1 MSDKTTLK
9 TPIPWLDGAE
19 TVEIEL
25 LRPVMVRTDVVSV
38 GPWLTLERGLYT
50 LKRRAESG
58 NIYDVLKTKGGY
70 LTDVKW
76 KFQLNG
82 GYIKILKIE
91 K

>member
-50 LKRRAESG
+50 LKRRGPSP
-58 NIYDVLKTKGGY
+58 VT
-70 LTDVKW
+70 
-76 KFQLNG
+76 FMMF
-82 GYIKILKIE
+82 
-91 K
+91 